1 MAGIRPPDNAA
12 SPHRRNRLKASN
24 VHYLFSVRNMFF
36 SWILPISAIPQPF
49 LERIRLPHVRA
60 REAHAFRTATGGIFS
75 LKKLHE
81 YLQHAAEC
89 RNMARTASPAHRQHL
104 EQMAETWEQLAE
116 ARKRKLEKNDQTL
129 VGDYPAAD

>member
-1 MAGIRPPDNAA
+1 MAGIRPSDNAA
-12 SPHRRNRLKASN
+12 SPHRRNRLKANN

-60 REAHAFRTATGGIFS
+60 REWRAFRTAHS
-75 LKKLHE
+75 
-81 YLQHAAEC
+81 
-89 RNMARTASPAHRQHL
+89 QHL

-116 ARKRKLEKNDQTL
+116 ARKRKLEKNDQIL
-129 VGDYPAAD
+129 EDDYPAAD